1 MQPLGGGRTSKHD
14 VCLGSWHIRVTRLSF
29 LEKDIGC
36 CIFMKYSSIYIFP
49 SLYYHN
55 RLSPSTLGTVRVV
68 MITIP
73 QTLDGFTICLE
84 WFLFG
89 DISVLCC
96 MLVAKEVQ
104 LFPGLGVYSG
114 ILAIHLQFRKAN
126 IVSYIL
132 CLLYVLCAV
141 TVVCDLLNFTFT
153 VSSNPMI
160 CRNILF
166 IISCAVA
173 CHHLHAAIA
182 STSNRLGLTVNIK
195 PHFVCPTH
203 SKYLL

>member
-1 MQPLGGGRTSKHD
+1 MPWQLAYPSRTPASVVPILPVNNRERH
-14 VCLGSWHIRVTRLSF
+14 S
-29 LEKDIGC
+29 GC
-36 CIFMKYSSIYIFP
+36 FIFSKYSSIYIFP

-55 RLSPSTLGTVRVV
+55 RLSLSTLGIVRVV

-73 QTLDGFTICLE
+73 QTLEGFTICLE

-89 DISVLCC
+89 NISVLCC

-104 LFPGLGVYSG
+104 LSPGLGVYSG
-114 ILAIHLQFRKAN
+114 IFAIYLQFRKAI
-126 IVSYIL
+126 IVFYIL

-141 TVVCDLLNFTFT
+141 TVVCDLLNFTFS
-153 VSSNPMI
+153 VSNNPMI
-160 CRNILF
+160 FRNILF

-173 CHHLHAAIA
+173 CLLFTIA
-182 STSNRLGLTVNIK
+182 SISNRLTVNIK
-195 PHFVCPTH
+195 SHYVCPTH